1 MTATTDIWATSSGF
15 EWILLGLGVVLTLG
29 LAGFFL
35 FVLTR
40 KDDQNR

>member
-15 EWILLGLGVVLTLG
+15 EWILLGLGVVLTLAV
-29 LAGFFL
+29 AGFFL